1 MLAVGDGST
10 DLAMKAGGAADTFS
24 AYTEF
29 VNRPSVAVAADHVL
43 TSFDELLTF
52 VLPPLE

>member
-1 MLAVGDGST
+1 
-10 DLAMKAGGAADTFS
+10 MKAGGAADTFA

-29 VNRPSVAVAADHVL
+29 VNRPSVAAAADHVL
-43 TSFDELLTF
+43 NSFDELLTF